1 MRTSYTWNYNNTIE
15 VMPID
20 ENIYSSASFVNHAED
35 EVENISYSTLF
46 KDRKEAPKPNW
57 SILGLYEWR

>member
-1 MRTSYTWNYNNTIE
+1 MRASYTWNYNNTIE

-20 ENIYSSASFVNHAED
+20 EHIYSSASFVSHD
-35 EVENISYSTLF
+35 DVENTSYSTLF